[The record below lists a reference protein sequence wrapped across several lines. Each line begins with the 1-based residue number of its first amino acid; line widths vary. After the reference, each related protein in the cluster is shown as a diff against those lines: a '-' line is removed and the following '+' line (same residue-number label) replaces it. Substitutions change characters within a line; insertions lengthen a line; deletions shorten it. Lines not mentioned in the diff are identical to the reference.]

1 MKKDG
6 LPTNCDEIVVFEAF
20 LEVFFIR
27 HRVQGFTHMLDCN
40 NMHHEHAPPN
50 VKTCTSVEQRSHLD
64 YFQLLSSIVNING
77 KSNRE
82 TVFWNLPLSFV
93 VGIDDGVSL
102 RFHTSVN
109 DALLNHHEIKSVFSV
124 EGRAFNEKYP
134 MSRIHVNPGQ
144 VVIFSGRRCCLRF
157 YC

>member
-1 MKKDG
+1 
-6 LPTNCDEIVVFEAF
+6 
-20 LEVFFIR
+20 
-27 HRVQGFTHMLDCN
+27 
-40 NMHHEHAPPN
+40 
-50 VKTCTSVEQRSHLD
+50 
-64 YFQLLSSIVNING
+64 VNING
-77 KSNRE
+77 KSSRE

-109 DALLNHHEIKSVFSV
+109 EALLNHHEIKSVFSV
-124 EGRAFNEKYP
+124 KGKAFNDKYP
-134 MSRIHVNPGQ
+134 MSRIHVNPGH